1 MTDLTNLFC
10 RVIISFMLIQDLQ
23 NSDNSDFPIRIPIT
37 PISSNVNVSANSDFS
52 KNSEKGEEFEKLESI
67 KKIGI
72 SQILDREIHYFLHP
86 MPADGV
92 IVLALSMIVSLCPS
106 VSLSLEFWR
115 LGQVGDI

>member
-1 MTDLTNLFC
+1 MTDLTNLSC

-37 PISSNVNVSANSDFS
+37 PISNNVNVSADSDFS
-52 KNSEKGEEFEKLESI
+52 KNSEKGEESEKLESI

-92 IVLALSMIVSLCPS
+92 IVLSLSMCLCVHPS
-106 VSLSLEFWR
+106 HSHLY
-115 LGQVGDI
+115 